1 MSDEP
6 QQPIYTP
13 TDILNIVKEHL
24 RTSNIPVVIEG
35 VYQMVGTKAYNGG
48 IWWYDEIRSQYDNSK
63 LKAMVPTGIRDQ
75 IKAGEVVQLNGT
87 ISKTVNDYDGKIE
100 LMLRVSNLVGKRENE
115 ISEEELERLKLL
127 QQKASKGSRPVD
139 SLLESLLFS
148 EERQPKIALVYAE
161 SSITD
166 ADFRAGV
173 QAASG
178 AIDFKEYR
186 QSFSDVQ
193 GFSQLIGELDNGGY
207 DILCI
212 IRGGGVGL
220 DVFENPKMA
229 ALMLALKTPT
239 ISAIGHEVDTPLLC
253 KVSDRNIGTPSLLGQ
268 YFKDMVENVSEKKSK
283 SRASLTEKIKKQFQE
298 QLEAGQKQNKELQE
312 KLATLTKN
320 QEEATKKHNEQVV
333 TAQKQNQ
340 ELQKKL
346 NDLTEIQKK
355 HTDEMGKLQTQ
366 LKEQTDNNA
375 KQAKEFGER
384 LGKMQ
389 DTNGQLQKSLD
400 KITTQNTESLKQL
413 NAAKERAREL
423 ERQLNEAKKENG
435 KTGFVVMTVIA
446 VVLLIILLAV
456 IIYVI

>member
-1 MSDEP
+1 MPDEP

-178 AIDFKEYR
+178 SIDFKEFR
-186 QSFSDVQ
+186 QSLVIYCSTNFQ
-193 GFSQLIGELDNGGY
+193 P
-207 DILCI
+207 
-212 IRGGGVGL
+212 VG
-220 DVFENPKMA
+220 P
-229 ALMLALKTPT
+229 
-239 ISAIGHEVDTPLLC
+239 I
-253 KVSDRNIGTPSLLGQ
+253 
-268 YFKDMVENVSEKKSK
+268 
-283 SRASLTEKIKKQFQE
+283 
-298 QLEAGQKQNKELQE
+298 
-312 KLATLTKN
+312 
-320 QEEATKKHNEQVV
+320 
-333 TAQKQNQ
+333 
-340 ELQKKL
+340 
-346 NDLTEIQKK
+346 
-355 HTDEMGKLQTQ
+355 
-366 LKEQTDNNA
+366 
-375 KQAKEFGER
+375 
-384 LGKMQ
+384 
-389 DTNGQLQKSLD
+389 
-400 KITTQNTESLKQL
+400 
-413 NAAKERAREL
+413 
-423 ERQLNEAKKENG
+423 
-435 KTGFVVMTVIA
+435 
-446 VVLLIILLAV
+446 
-456 IIYVI
+456 

>member
-1 MSDEP
+1 MPDEP

-48 IWWYDEIRSQYDNSK
+48 IWWYDEIRSQFDNSK
-63 LKAMVPTGIRDQ
+63 LKAMVPTSIRDQ
-75 IKAGEVVQLNGT
+75 VKAGDVVQLSGT
-87 ISKTVNDYDGKIE
+87 ITKTVNDYDGKIE
-100 LMLRVSNLVGKRENE
+100 LMLRVSGLLGKRGNE

-127 QQKASKGSRPVD
+127 QQKASKGSKPVD

-173 QAASG
+173 QSASG
-178 AIDFKEYR
+178 SIDFKEFR
-186 QSFSDVQ
+186 QSFNDVQ
-193 GFSQLIGELDNGGY
+193 GFSQLMGELDNGGY

-229 ALMLALKTPT
+229 TVMLGLTTPT
-239 ISAIGHEVDTPLLC
+239 IAAIGHEVDTPLLC

-268 YFKDMVENVSEKKSK
+268 YFKDMVENVSEKKTK

-355 HTDEMGKLQTQ
+355 HTDEMGKLQNQ

-389 DTNGQLQKSLD
+389 ETNGQLQKNLD
-400 KITTQNTESLKQL
+400 KITTENTKSLKL
-413 NAAKERAREL
+413 LGDAKERAKDL
-423 ERQLNEAKKENG
+423 ERQLSESKNTSGWKIG
-435 KTGFVVMTVIA
+435 VVILSVISL
-446 VVLLIILLAV
+446 VLLILYLV
-456 IIYVI
+456 K

>member
-100 LMLRVSNLVGKRENE
+100 LILRVSGLLGKRENE

-127 QQKASKGSRPVD
+127 QQKASKGSKPVD

-166 ADFRAGV
+166 ADSRAGV

-193 GFSQLIGELDNGGY
+193 GFSQLMGELDNGGF
-207 DILCI
+207 DILCV

-229 ALMLALKTPT
+229 TVMLGLTTPT
-239 ISAIGHEVDTPLLC
+239 IAAIGHEVDTPLLC

-268 YFKDMVENVSEKKSK
+268 YFKDMVENVSEKKTK

-333 TAQKQNQ
+333 NAQKQNQ

-375 KQAKEFGER
+375 KQAKEFGES
-384 LGKMQ
+384 LKKMQ

-400 KITTQNTESLKQL
+400 KITTQNTDSLKQL
-413 NAAKERAREL
+413 NAAKEKAREL
-423 ERQLNEAKKENG
+423 ERQLAESKSTSGWKI
-435 KTGFVVMTVIA
+435 GFVILTIVS
-446 VVLLIILLAV
+446 LILLV
-456 IIYVI
+456 LYLVK

>member
-1 MSDEP
+1 MSNEP

-24 RTSNIPVVIEG
+24 RTSNIPVVVEG
-35 VYQMVGTKAYNGG
+35 VYMMIGTKAYNGG
-48 IWWYDEIRSQYDNSK
+48 IWWYDEIRSQFDNSK

-75 IKAGEVVQLNGT
+75 VKAGDVVQLSGT
-87 ISKTVNDYDGKIE
+87 ITKTVNDYDGKIE
-100 LMLRVSNLVGKRENE
+100 LMLRVSNLVGKKENE
-115 ISEEELERLKLL
+115 VSEEEMERLKLL
-127 QQKASKGSRPVD
+127 QQKASKGSKPVD

-178 AIDFKEYR
+178 AIDFKEFR

-193 GFSQLIGELDNGGY
+193 GFSQLMGELDNGGY
-207 DILCI
+207 DILCV

-229 ALMLALKTPT
+229 TVMLGLTTPT
-239 ISAIGHEVDTPLLC
+239 IAAIGHEVDTPLLC

-268 YFKDMVENVSEKKSK
+268 YFKDMVENVSEKKTK

-312 KLATLTKN
+312 KLATLTKI
-320 QEEATKKHNEQVV
+320 QEEATKEHNEQVV
-333 TAQKQNQ
+333 IAQKQNQ

-355 HTDEMGKLQTQ
+355 HTDEMGKLQNQ

-389 DTNGQLQKSLD
+389 ETNGQLQKNLD
-400 KITTQNTESLKQL
+400 KITTENTKSLKL
-413 NAAKERAREL
+413 LGDAKERAKDL
-423 ERQLNEAKKENG
+423 ERQLSESKNTSGWKIG
-435 KTGFVVMTVIA
+435 VVILSVISL
-446 VVLLIILLAV
+446 VLLILYLV
-456 IIYVI
+456 K

>member
-193 GFSQLIGELDNGGY
+193 GFSQLIGELDNGCY

-268 YFKDMVENVSEKKSK
+268 YFKDMVENVSEKKTK

-423 ERQLNEAKKENG
+423 ERQLNEAKKGSG

-446 VVLLIILLAV
+446 IVLLIILLAV
-456 IIYVI
+456 II

>member
-1 MSDEP
+1 MPDEL

-24 RTSNIPVVIEG
+24 KTSNIPVVIEG

-127 QQKASKGSRPVD
+127 QQKASKGSKPVD

-178 AIDFKEYR
+178 SIDFKEFR
-186 QSFSDVQ
+186 QSFNDVQ
-193 GFSQLIGELDNGGY
+193 GFSQLMGELDNGGY

-229 ALMLALKTPT
+229 TVMLGLTTPT
-239 ISAIGHEVDTPLLC
+239 IAAIGHEVDTPLLC

-268 YFKDMVENVSEKKSK
+268 YFKDMVENVSEKKTK

-320 QEEATKKHNEQVV
+320 QEEATKKHNEQVEN
-333 TAQKQNQ
+333 AQKQNQ

-355 HTDEMGKLQTQ
+355 HTDEMGKLQTR

-375 KQAKEFGER
+375 KQAKEFGES
-384 LGKMQ
+384 LKKMQ

-413 NAAKERAREL
+413 NAAKERAKEL
-423 ERQLNEAKKENG
+423 ERQLNEAKKSGG
-435 KTGFVVMTVIA
+435 KTGYIVMTVIA
-446 VVLLIILLAV
+446 AILLIILLVV
-456 IIYVI
+456 IM

>member
-1 MSDEP
+1 MPNES

-24 RTSNIPVVIEG
+24 RTSNIPVVVEG
-35 VYQMVGTKAYNGG
+35 VYMMIGTKAYNGG
-48 IWWYDEIRSQYDNSK
+48 IWWYDEIRSQFDNSK

-75 IKAGEVVQLNGT
+75 VKAGDVVQLSGT
-87 ISKTVNDYDGKIE
+87 ITKTVNDYDGKIE
-100 LMLRVSNLVGKRENE
+100 LMLRVSNLVGKKENE
-115 ISEEELERLKLL
+115 VSEEEMERLKLL
-127 QQKASKGSRPVD
+127 QQKASKGSKPVD

-178 AIDFKEYR
+178 AIDFKEFR

-193 GFSQLIGELDNGGY
+193 GFSQLMGELDNGGY
-207 DILCI
+207 DILCV

-229 ALMLALKTPT
+229 TVMLGLTTPT
-239 ISAIGHEVDTPLLC
+239 IAAIGHEVDTPLLC

-268 YFKDMVENVSEKKSK
+268 YFKDMVENVSEKKTK

-333 TAQKQNQ
+333 IAQKQNQ

-355 HTDEMGKLQTQ
+355 HTDEMGKLQNQ

-389 DTNGQLQKSLD
+389 ETNGQLQKNLD
-400 KITTQNTESLKQL
+400 KITTENTKSLKL
-413 NAAKERAREL
+413 LGDAKERAKDL
-423 ERQLNEAKKENG
+423 ERQLSESKNTSGWKIG
-435 KTGFVVMTVIA
+435 VVILSVISL
-446 VVLLIILLAV
+446 VLLILYLV
-456 IIYVI
+456 K

>member
-1 MSDEP
+1 MPDEP

-268 YFKDMVENVSEKKSK
+268 YFKDMVENVSEKKTK

-320 QEEATKKHNEQVV
+320 QDEATKKHNEQVV

-423 ERQLNEAKKENG
+423 ERQLNEAKKGSG

-446 VVLLIILLAV
+446 IVLLIILLAV
-456 IIYVI
+456 II

>member
-268 YFKDMVENVSEKKSK
+268 YFKDMVENVSEKKTK

-423 ERQLNEAKKENG
+423 ERQLNEAKKGSG

-446 VVLLIILLAV
+446 IVLLIILLAV
-456 IIYVI
+456 II

>member
-1 MSDEP
+1 MPDEP

-48 IWWYDEIRSQYDNSK
+48 IWWYDEIRSQFDNSK
-63 LKAMVPTGIRDQ
+63 LKAMVPTSIRDQ
-75 IKAGEVVQLNGT
+75 VKAGDVVQLSGT
-87 ISKTVNDYDGKIE
+87 ITKTVNDYDGKIE
-100 LMLRVSNLVGKRENE
+100 LMLRVSGLLGKRGNE

-127 QQKASKGSRPVD
+127 QQKASKGSKPVD

-186 QSFSDVQ
+186 QSFNDVQ
-193 GFSQLIGELDNGGY
+193 GFSQLMGELDNGGY
-207 DILCI
+207 DILCV

-220 DVFENPKMA
+220 DVFENPNMA
-229 ALMLALKTPT
+229 TVMLGLTTPT
-239 ISAIGHEVDTPLLC
+239 IAAIGHEVDTPLLC

-268 YFKDMVENVSEKKSK
+268 YFKDMVENVSEKKTK

-355 HTDEMGKLQTQ
+355 HTDEMGKLQNQ

-389 DTNGQLQKSLD
+389 ETNGQLQKNLD
-400 KITTQNTESLKQL
+400 KITTENTKSLKL
-413 NAAKERAREL
+413 LGDAKERAKDL
-423 ERQLNEAKKENG
+423 ERQLSESKNTSGWKIG
-435 KTGFVVMTVIA
+435 VVILSVISL
-446 VVLLIILLAV
+446 VLLILYLV
-456 IIYVI
+456 K